1 MHIIWNNKQYI
12 GYIIIAS
19 RYFGKY
25 LKKKLRKGIEFMR
38 TLIIYCSDYKNNTQ
52 KVASK
57 FNEEIDCDLINVK
70 DAIDINLENYD
81 LIGFGSGVYM
91 ETYHL
96 SCLN

>member
-1 MHIIWNNKQYI
+1 
-12 GYIIIAS
+12 
-19 RYFGKY
+19 
-25 LKKKLRKGIEFMR
+25 MR

-91 ETYHL
+91 ENL
-96 SCLN
+96 SPKLFKLIERLNLTRKNVFVFSTSGI

>member
-1 MHIIWNNKQYI
+1 
-12 GYIIIAS
+12 
-19 RYFGKY
+19 
-25 LKKKLRKGIEFMR
+25 MR

-81 LIGFGSGVYM
+81 LI
-91 ETYHL
+91 
-96 SCLN
+96 